1 MTVSLAQT
9 GCRGVVLRRAHGIR
23 VAAVQHH
30 RSRRQSMCRSLKAQK
45 TETSNT
51 ESKDITETGGKVKYD
66 SKATEVDLLQPAF
79 TRRREVFVGR
89 LAMVGFVSAVFGE
102 LLTGQGVL
110 GQVGLY
116 TGLSRPVVQALVF
129 GIVTFNYLA
138 AVNPR
143 SPTWSF
149 ENQKDVRKRPPG
161 PVQNPQK
168 DAVSDPQGFLGI
180 SKAFGFTKRNEVFV
194 GRIAMIGFAAAI
206 VGEVQTG
213 GKGPLGQVALPI
225 HTPIGS
231 QLAGFGLA
239 IWIGFSLFAA
249 IGLGNLGQAEG
260 GEDMF

>member
-1 MTVSLAQT
+1 QGMHVAYVLAFDVIDVAN
-9 GCRGVVLRRAHGIR
+9 GDPYHGSSTSGGNSC
-23 VAAVQHH
+23 VCASVQ
-30 RSRRQSMCRSLKAQK
+30 
-45 TETSNT
+45 
-51 ESKDITETGGKVKYD
+51 VKYD

-213 GKGPLGQVALPI
+213 GKGPLGQLALPI

-231 QLAGFGLA
+231 QLAGGPARHDSTL
-239 IWIGFSLFAA
+239 
-249 IGLGNLGQAEG
+249 
-260 GEDMF
+260 